1 MIPTARMRLYQTTL
15 DICLQSLT
23 IFDHITEKLEFAEE
37 IYRLLEGFVRLL
49 QVTLRNLIKC
59 CLTKG
64 ATIAADKATT
74 YKHLYSMT
82 LRRPAGDSDLIK
94 FSAYVRLLLDNIRTE
109 LQRTIPRS
117 D

>member
-1 MIPTARMRLYQTTL
+1 MPTARMRHYQTAL

-23 IFDHITEKLEFAEE
+23 ILDRISEKLEFAEE
-37 IYRLLEGFVRLL
+37 IYLQLEAFERLL
-49 QVTLRNLIKC
+49 QATLRNLIKC

-64 ATIAADKATT
+64 SSVGADKLATT

-82 LRRPAGDSDLIK
+82 LRRPTDDSDLIK
-94 FSAYVRLLLDNIRTE
+94 FGSHVRQLLDNIRTE